1 MPQLETSKVKPF
13 VVRRAVLNTSTDPK
27 DMSPLGR
34 RLMKLAAEI
43 DASDEPA
50 MSEEDIERRL
60 RLGRGGYTGDYD

>member
-1 MPQLETSKVKPF
+1 MPQRESTKVEPF
-13 VVRRAVLNTSTDPK
+13 VVRRTVLNTSNDPK

-34 RLMKLAAEI
+34 LLMKLAAEI